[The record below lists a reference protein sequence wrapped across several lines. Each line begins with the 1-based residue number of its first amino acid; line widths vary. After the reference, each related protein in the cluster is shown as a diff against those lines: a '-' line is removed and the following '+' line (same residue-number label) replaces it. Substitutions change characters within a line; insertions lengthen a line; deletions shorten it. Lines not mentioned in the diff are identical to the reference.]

1 MPLVNLYITCYN
13 EHRKNVPGGIFP
25 ESSVIFIEN
34 NRSTGQSW
42 AVISFWLSREYSL
55 LPRRETQSRQS
66 QTFRSPPFGGKKPPQ
81 VRGRSTFIIVYAHAK
96 SQTYYRKACS
106 EHALQTGF
114 SFYPCCP
121 SFPLVNQRT
130 GCYNI
135 DRRNASGGTFPNW
148 FQLNMKNNRSTS
160 QGRAVISF
168 WLSRECSLLPR
179 RETQSRQSQT
189 FRSPPFGG
197 KTPPFCL
204 RTFLIHYSGRPH
216 EKSNILSKVL
226 FGAHTSNRTFILFV
240 LP

>member
-1 MPLVNLYITCYN
+1 MPCLLSIRILPVIIDIERTSLAASFQNRRLFTRN
-13 EHRKNVPGGIFP
+13 NRTFGRWGGYFFWVIASKYP
-25 ESSVIFIEN
+25 VATTSNTIASNSVILTHPLSGERSRHKSGDVPHLLYGTSRSKVKHIIE
-34 NRSTGQSW
+34 
-42 AVISFWLSREYSL
+42 
-55 LPRRETQSRQS
+55 
-66 QTFRSPPFGGKKPPQ
+66 
-81 VRGRSTFIIVYAHAK
+81 
-96 SQTYYRKACS
+96 KAYL

-114 SFYPCCP
+114 SFYPCYP

-135 DRRNASGGTFPNW
+135 DKRNASGGTFPNW

-189 FRSPPFGG
+189 FRSPPLGG

-204 RTFLIHYSGRPH
+204 RTFHVYYMVHPGR
-216 EKSNILSKVL
+216 KSNILSKSL
-226 FGAHTSNRTFILFV
+226 FGVHTPNRL
-240 LP
+240 L